1 MFRETTICNVNE
13 TGRWFITMAAFLQC
27 KWMELR
33 GMYMYHLHNVKA
45 LWFRNSV
52 ITKPWRCEDW
62 DVLLGNIAQNSN
74 SLQNIHSCEE
84 ISCKKKGHCQL
95 TPPKVLLSLL
105 RIIVMLLL
113 RCCVDW
119 FKQLCVFF
127 HELSTNK
134 MSFLGN
140 YIMS

>member
-52 ITKPWRCEDW
+52 ITKPWRCEDR
-62 DVLLGNIAQNSN
+62 DVLLGNIAQISN

-84 ISCKKKGHCQL
+84 ISCKKKCHCQL

-105 RIIVMLLL
+105 RIICNAHFKMLCWLIQTIV
-113 RCCVDW
+113 C
-119 FKQLCVFF
+119 FF

>member
-52 ITKPWRCEDW
+52 ITKPRRCEDR

-74 SLQNIHSCEE
+74 SLQKIHSCEE
-84 ISCKKKGHCQL
+84 ISCKKKM
-95 TPPKVLLSLL
+95 PLS
-105 RIIVMLLL
+105 INSTSSIVVFAKDYCNAPFKMLCGLIQTIV
-113 RCCVDW
+113 C
-119 FKQLCVFF
+119 FF

>member
-52 ITKPWRCEDW
+52 ITKPWRCEDR
-62 DVLLGNIAQNSN
+62 DVLLGNIAQISN

-84 ISCKKKGHCQL
+84 ISCKKKCHCQL

-105 RIIVMLLL
+105 RIICNAHFKMLCWLIQTIV
-113 RCCVDW
+113 C
-119 FKQLCVFF
+119 FF
-127 HELSTNK
+127 PWVIDK
-134 MSFLGN
+134 
-140 YIMS
+140 